1 MNSDL
6 SPDSY
11 LQKGSTSV
19 VNGPHKRMQIALLIP
34 LDIMLNDIRFAID
47 ILIKIIQSTQKD
59 ITLKKCY

>member
-34 LDIMLNDIRFAID
+34 LDIMLNERS
-47 ILIKIIQSTQKD
+47 ILVHF
-59 ITLKKCY
+59 KKSIS

>member
-19 VNGPHKRMQIALLIP
+19 VNGPHKRMQIALLIS
-34 LDIMLNDIRFAID
+34 LDIMLNDI
-47 ILIKIIQSTQKD
+47 QKH
-59 ITLKKCY
+59 TCSLKKFH